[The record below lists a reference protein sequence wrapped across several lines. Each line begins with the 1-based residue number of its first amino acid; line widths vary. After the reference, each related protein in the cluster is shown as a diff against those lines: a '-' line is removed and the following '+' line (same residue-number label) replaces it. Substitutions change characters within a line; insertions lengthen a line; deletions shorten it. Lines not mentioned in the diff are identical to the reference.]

1 MIGIN
6 ILGYGQMGSQI
17 ASLLSLSGCDV
28 AVWSPSNPSDAIVAK
43 NQRYASKLLKVPMVE
58 NKIRVAFSIDELNK
72 NSIIIE
78 SIVEDIDLKKEL
90 YSQCKGKFLNGYY
103 TNTSSYSPAE
113 IGDEVGGLHFFN
125 PISLR
130 LIEYCS
136 PLSPLLENDINNS
149 IINLIT
155 LLEQQQFKIIDVKSN
170 RGYLANSLLFRE
182 IINAFIMIEQYEY
195 SQASI
200 TNIYKSL
207 GRNYDLFSVIDLI
220 GVDTT
225 YRILENLKEQ
235 DNSLYLPTTLREAIK
250 VNILGRKN
258 NTSICQ
264 LLK

>member
-1 MIGIN
+1 M
-6 ILGYGQMGSQI
+6 
-17 ASLLSLSGCDV
+17 
-28 AVWSPSNPSDAIVAK
+28 
-43 NQRYASKLLKVPMVE
+43 
-58 NKIRVAFSIDELNK
+58 
-72 NSIIIE
+72 
-78 SIVEDIDLKKEL
+78 
-90 YSQCKGKFLNGYY
+90 
-103 TNTSSYSPAE
+103 
-113 IGDEVGGLHFFN
+113 
-125 PISLR
+125 
-130 LIEYCS
+130 
-136 PLSPLLENDINNS
+136 
-149 IINLIT
+149 
-155 LLEQQQFKIIDVKSN
+155 
-170 RGYLANSLLFRE
+170 LFRE